1 MMDQSFASG
10 SMASALRKAAQ
21 WLEIEGVEAV
31 AQGEEAGCR
40 CIIVLAS
47 RPAEVLR
54 NRIPSSVDGVPV
66 ILRAARGPGPD
77 G

>member
-1 MMDQSFASG
+1 MIDESFASG
-10 SMASALRKAAQ
+10 SMASALRKAAH

-47 RPAEVLR
+47 RPAEALR
-54 NRIPSSVDGVPV
+54 DRIPPTVDGVPV
-66 ILRAARGPGPD
+66 FLRAAREPDPD